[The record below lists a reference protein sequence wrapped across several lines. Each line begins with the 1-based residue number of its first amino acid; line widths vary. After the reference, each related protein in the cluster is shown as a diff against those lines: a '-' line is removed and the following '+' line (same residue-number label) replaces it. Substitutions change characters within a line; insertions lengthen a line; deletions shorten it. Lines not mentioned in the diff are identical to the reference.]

1 MKKFL
6 ALICTA
12 ALLVS
17 VAGCNNNADTNAEA
31 STSANEAGTT
41 TEAENTTQETTA
53 PGEEED
59 VFTLEGGI
67 TEKMIELSRL
77 NEGNKARLARVIKKA
92 QGGEDIT
99 VAYIGGSITQGSSAG
114 NDLCYAK
121 LTYNWL
127 QTTFPDIKVNYVN
140 AGIGATGSYIGV
152 YRADRDVLSKNPDL
166 VFVEFSVNDTMNDK
180 ERNINSYDSLLR
192 KLWNYETAPA
202 VVCIGM
208 TQEDGTSFGPH
219 EEIAKSYDLP
229 FISYKNAILHVINDK
244 KFILWDDISDDN
256 IHPNVAGHKVLSDLI
271 INYLQGVVDNVAE
284 ISEIESDFSTAF
296 TDDKYST
303 ATLLTPDNIT
313 PLEIVG
319 FTLEND
325 NFGNFGNYW
334 RMITADGDYKGATL
348 KFEAEFKTLGLFY
361 GEIVRRGG
369 MFKVIVDGEEK
380 ATIDAMFPNGWGNY
394 VEAIEVA
401 TYNETAK
408 RTVEIVPVNGT
419 SVGQINISALA
430 IV

>member
-6 ALICTA
+6 ALVCTA

-17 VAGCNNNADTNAEA
+17 VAGCNNSNADTNADNT
-31 STSANEAGTT
+31 TSAPAADTT
-41 TEAENTTQETTA
+41 TQA
-53 PGEEED
+53 PVADEEED

-67 TEKMIELSRL
+67 TDKMIEISRL
-77 NEGNKARLARVIKKA
+77 NEGNKARLAKVIRKA

-99 VAYIGGSITQGSSAG
+99 VGYIGGSITQGSSAG

-121 LTYNWL
+121 LTSDWL
-127 QTTFPDIKVNYVN
+127 QTTFPDINVNYVN

-152 YRADRDVLSKNPDL
+152 YRADRDLLSKNPDL
-166 VFVEFSVNDTMNDK
+166 VFVEFSVNDTTENTD
-180 ERNINSYDSLLR
+180 RNIASYDSLLR
-192 KLWNYETAPA
+192 KIWGYETSPA
-202 VVCIGM
+202 IVCIGM
-208 TQEDGTSFGPH
+208 TQEDGTSFAPH

-244 KFILWDDISDDN
+244 NFIKWDDISDDN

-271 INYLQGVVDNVAE
+271 TDYLQDVVDQVAD
-284 ISEIESDFSTAF
+284 IADTESDFSKAY
-296 TDDKYST
+296 TDDKYSS

-313 PLEIVG
+313 PTEIVG
-319 FTLEND
+319 FTLEDD
-325 NFGNFGNYW
+325 NFGNFGDYW

-369 MFKVIVDGEEK
+369 IFKVIIDGEEK

-394 VEAIEVA
+394 VEAVEIA
-401 TYNETAK
+401 TYDETAK

-419 SVGQINISALA
+419 SVGQVNISALA
-430 IV
+430 IT

>member
-1 MKKFL
+1 MKKIL

-17 VAGCNNNADTNAEA
+17 ASGCNNSNADTNADA
-31 STSANEAGTT
+31 TTSAPTEEATT
-41 TEAENTTQETTA
+41 TQA
-53 PGEEED
+53 PVTEGEEED
-59 VFTLEGGI
+59 VFTPGGDV
-67 TEKMIELSRL
+67 TEKMIEISRL
-77 NEGNKARLARVIKKA
+77 NEGNKARLAKVIKKA
-92 QGGEDIT
+92 QNGEDIT

-121 LTYNWL
+121 LTSDWI
-127 QTTFPDIKVNYVN
+127 QKQFPDIKVNYVN

-166 VFVEFSVNDTMNDK
+166 VFVEFSVNDTMENK

-192 KLWNYETAPA
+192 KIWSYETAPA
-202 VVCIGM
+202 IICLGM
-208 TQEDGTSFGPH
+208 TQEDGTSFAPH

-229 FISYKNAILHVINDK
+229 FISYKNAILHIINDK
-244 KFILWDDISDDN
+244 KFIVWDDISGDN
-256 IHPNVAGHKVLSDLI
+256 IHPNVEGHRVLTELI
-271 INYLQGVVDNVAE
+271 TTYISEAIENVAD
-284 ISEIESDFSTAF
+284 ISETESDFSKAY
-296 TDDKYST
+296 TDDKYSS

-313 PLEIVG
+313 PTEIVG
-319 FTLEND
+319 FTLEDD
-325 NFGNFGNYW
+325 NFGNFGDYW

-369 MFKVIVDGEEK
+369 TFKVIIDGEEK

-401 TYNETAK
+401 TYDETAK

-419 SVGQINISALA
+419 SVGQVNISALA
-430 IV
+430 IT

>member
-6 ALICTA
+6 ALVCTA

-17 VAGCNNNADTNAEA
+17 VAGCNNSNADTNADNT
-31 STSANEAGTT
+31 TSAPAADTT
-41 TEAENTTQETTA
+41 TQA
-53 PGEEED
+53 PVADEEED

-67 TEKMIELSRL
+67 TDKMIEISRL
-77 NEGNKARLARVIKKA
+77 NEGNKARLAKVIKKA

-99 VAYIGGSITQGSSAG
+99 VGYIGGSITQGSSAG

-121 LTYNWL
+121 LTSDWL
-127 QTTFPDIKVNYVN
+127 QTTFPDINVNYVN

-152 YRADRDVLSKNPDL
+152 YRADRDLLSKNPDL
-166 VFVEFSVNDTMNDK
+166 VFVEFSVNDTTENTD
-180 ERNINSYDSLLR
+180 RNIASYDSLLR
-192 KLWNYETAPA
+192 KIWGYETSPA
-202 VVCIGM
+202 IVCIGM
-208 TQEDGTSFGPH
+208 TQEDGTSFAPH

-244 KFILWDDISDDN
+244 NFIKWDDISDDN

-271 INYLQGVVDNVAE
+271 TDYLQDVVDQVAD
-284 ISEIESDFSTAF
+284 IADTESDFSKAY
-296 TDDKYST
+296 TDDKYSS

-313 PLEIVG
+313 PTEIVG
-319 FTLEND
+319 FTLEDD
-325 NFGNFGNYW
+325 NFGNFGDYW

-369 MFKVIVDGEEK
+369 IFKVIIDGEEK

-394 VEAIEVA
+394 VEAVEIA
-401 TYNETAK
+401 TYDETAK

-419 SVGQINISALA
+419 SVGQVNISALA
-430 IV
+430 IT